1 MSKKLLAFC
10 ASAFILLFFMLP
22 QAPLASP
29 QITIETEAG
38 IQNKVKYDK
47 GVPVRITLSNSGSD
61 FSGDLV
67 INYSETYNLGAGL
80 AVPVEL
86 AAGETKTLQ
95 VAIPGL
101 TDMYMM
107 NGTQQQ
113 MIFLYEGGW
122 ENGDAIAF
130 KGSKTLKANLFDPAS
145 LFIGTLTNN
154 SDRLI
159 ALKELGAKG
168 QGSVEVFHLNQL
180 EQFALPREAMGW
192 EFIDYLLI
200 DEFAYGD
207 LPEPVQEAVLQWV
220 REGGHVVVGS
230 TENMQLAMGNLSG
243 YLPLQLG
250 SSEQAAIP
258 SLAKPVPAFE
268 AELAEGAQALMESN
282 GQVLAGRMPIGSG
295 ALTQTSFSL
304 GDEPV
309 ASQEAYTAVMQN
321 FFKTS
326 AANQAAM
333 NYGQPLKEVIS
344 YEIGSVNELFES
356 FQVSKTL
363 IISIILIYIV
373 LIVPVLYIIL
383 KKKDKREMAWIAIPV
398 AAVLVSVGLFAVGAK
413 DRIANPQVQQTGFFI
428 ADPSGGLNGYYM
440 HTLLSNRGGDYQ
452 FTAPAST
459 SMTFSRSEEFM
470 QQSPQKAAIVEPLAK
485 GNSLTVRD
493 MRYWSV
499 GSIIGE
505 SYIEDAGNYGIQLA
519 VENRRVSGTVKNNF
533 PFALEDVSI
542 WTGTRLIALGDLAPG
557 EQLEVNAKIQSDLLA
572 PAAQI
577 GSGNSYQPIADVE
590 ELQKARK
597 QSVLSVSY
605 NEMDGEAKAP
615 YIAGYAKDAIVPI
628 ALEGKRAAVS
638 AVHLIAQPFEP
649 EIKLSGE
656 ISLNS
661 DAFGMDLTG
670 TSATSFFEQIS
681 NDPYLYYLENGKYE
695 MTYQLPK
702 TLQGTA
708 TVWNELTLSSSKPG
722 LTATLVHAKKGE
734 AVELPNKQTVLT
746 ESVGDFITDDGTI
759 TIQLEM
765 NASGNSPEVTVPKI
779 KLKGEMAP

>member
-122 ENGDAIAF
+122 EDGDAIAF

-304 GDEPV
+304 GDEPI
-309 ASQEAYTAVMQN
+309 ASQEAYAAVMQN

-428 ADPSGGLNGYYM
+428 ADPSGGLNG
-440 HTLLSNRGGDYQ
+440 
-452 FTAPAST
+452 
-459 SMTFSRSEEFM
+459 
-470 QQSPQKAAIVEPLAK
+470 
-485 GNSLTVRD
+485 
-493 MRYWSV
+493 
-499 GSIIGE
+499 
-505 SYIEDAGNYGIQLA
+505 
-519 VENRRVSGTVKNNF
+519 
-533 PFALEDVSI
+533 
-542 WTGTRLIALGDLAPG
+542 
-557 EQLEVNAKIQSDLLA
+557 
-572 PAAQI
+572 
-577 GSGNSYQPIADVE
+577 
-590 ELQKARK
+590 
-597 QSVLSVSY
+597 
-605 NEMDGEAKAP
+605 
-615 YIAGYAKDAIVPI
+615 
-628 ALEGKRAAVS
+628 
-638 AVHLIAQPFEP
+638 
-649 EIKLSGE
+649 
-656 ISLNS
+656 
-661 DAFGMDLTG
+661 
-670 TSATSFFEQIS
+670 
-681 NDPYLYYLENGKYE
+681 
-695 MTYQLPK
+695 
-702 TLQGTA
+702 
-708 TVWNELTLSSSKPG
+708 
-722 LTATLVHAKKGE
+722 
-734 AVELPNKQTVLT
+734 
-746 ESVGDFITDDGTI
+746 
-759 TIQLEM
+759 
-765 NASGNSPEVTVPKI
+765 
-779 KLKGEMAP
+779 